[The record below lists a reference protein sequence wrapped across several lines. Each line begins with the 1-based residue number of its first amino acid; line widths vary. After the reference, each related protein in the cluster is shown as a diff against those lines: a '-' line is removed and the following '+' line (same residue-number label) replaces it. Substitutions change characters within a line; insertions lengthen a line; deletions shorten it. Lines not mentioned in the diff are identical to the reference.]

1 MLKWIL
7 GALVLV
13 NLLVF
18 AVLHWAGTPVDE
30 SNPLPQTPFN
40 AEKIVLLKPE
50 IMSVASAPSS
60 VFNAAAASAVA
71 ANSTSAPAALPSLT
85 ATPSTILPPIALACL
100 EWGELSGSNLQR
112 AEKTLASWHWDTK
125 IQQQSV
131 EILTGYWVFIGP
143 LRTRLAVDQKV
154 LQLKARQVL
163 DYFIVTEAGP
173 WQNTI
178 SLGVFKTEDAAKKHL
193 LKLQAQGVK
202 TALIGAHGNKLK
214 ASVFHFKGLNA
225 QEVTRV
231 NGLLKAFPDS
241 EIKSLPCP

>member
-13 NLLVF
+13 NLLIF
-18 AVLHWAGTPVDE
+18 TVLHWAKTPVDE
-30 SNPLPQTPFN
+30 NNPLPQTPVN

-50 IMSVASAPSS
+50 IISAPS
-60 VFNAAAASAVA
+60 ASSSALNVVASHAVA
-71 ANSTSAPAALPSLT
+71 ANSASAPAALSSLT
-85 ATPSTILPPIALACL
+85 TAPSALLPPVALACL
-100 EWGELSGSNLQR
+100 TWGELSGSNLQR

-214 ASVFHFKGLNA
+214 ASVFHFKGLSE

-241 EIKSLPCP
+241 EIKPLPCP